1 MATTAVSSTTGSAAQ
16 TTAATTTNK
25 TTTQTAADAAAA
37 NKAAAQSLI
46 NSLNAGSGVDVN
58 ALATNLVAAERTP
71 QENAINAKITKNDA
85 RISGMSAISYVVS
98 GLQTAITAL
107 KDQTSFASLTA
118 SSTNSAAFNA
128 TAGATAVTGSHDV
141 EVVHLAKAQRSI
153 SVGLTAANAPLNGGS
168 GMSFTLKLGDAANI
182 SPVVTTQQGSATTT
196 EASTV
201 TFKDM
206 VAGQSITVAGLTYTA
221 TTAINASDVA
231 AAFAGALDSTN
242 PPTPI
247 TGKFSGKLSGFNAGV
262 SSGADLVFTSS
273 TSNTDVTDISV
284 SAGSPA
290 TSALSVRVG
299 VAAGK
304 DTPQGMVDAINA
316 SSSGVK
322 AQLLNIGTGTTP
334 YQIMLSGPTGVVG
347 SYTIDMDYGSGS
359 GSPGLSF
366 TTNQSASDAEVNV
379 DGINFKRSTNAMT
392 DVIPG
397 VTLNLTGTTG
407 TTPATLNLNRD
418 TTSIKDK
425 INAVVSAYNDAMTM
439 LGVVS
444 DPKSTVDTYGA
455 TLVGDSTVR
464 LVKQQLRSMLT
475 SPSSTPSN
483 GINSL
488 WQLGLSIDQ
497 TGVMT
502 ADATKLDTA
511 LSNNFDD
518 VVKMFTGNQTNLT
531 ATSTTPGGIA
541 GDAFKK
547 LTSLLSSTGPM
558 SSSSAAATSRN
569 AKYQDDLTKLGTR
582 MDALLARYQK
592 QFAAM
597 NSIVGNVNSQK
608 TSLKSTFD
616 GMMAQYTNK
625 A

>member
-1 MATTAVSSTTGSAAQ
+1 MATTAVSSTSSASTAAQ
-16 TTAATTTNK
+16 TTAAAT
-25 TTTQTAADAAAA
+25 AAA

-46 NSLNAGSGVDVN
+46 NSLSAGSGVDVN

-71 QENAINAKITKNDA
+71 QENAINTKITKNEA

-98 GLQTAITAL
+98 GLQTAMTAL
-107 KDQTSFASLTA
+107 KDQSSFASLAA
-118 SSTNSAAFNA
+118 SSTNSAAFTA
-128 TAGATAVTGSHDV
+128 TPTASAVSGSHDV
-141 EVVHLAKAQRSI
+141 EVVHLAKSQRSI
-153 SVGLTAANAPLNGGS
+153 SVGLPKVNTPLNGGN
-168 GMSFTLKLGDAANI
+168 GLSFTLKLGDAASL
-182 SPVVTTQQGSATTT
+182 SPVVTTQQGGALAT

-221 TTAINASDVA
+221 TTATTANDVA
-231 AAFAGALDSTN
+231 AAFTGALDSAN

-247 TGKFSGKLSGFNAGV
+247 TGKFSGKLTGFSAGV
-262 SSGADLVFTSS
+262 SSGADLVFTSL
-273 TSNTDVTDISV
+273 TSNSDVTDISV

-299 VAAGK
+299 IPAGK

-316 SSSGVK
+316 TSSGVK
-322 AQLLNIGTGTTP
+322 AQLLNIGTGTNP
-334 YQIMLSGPTGVVG
+334 YQIMLTGPTGVVG

-359 GSPGLSF
+359 GTPGLSF
-366 TTNQSASDAEVNV
+366 TTNQLASDAEVNV

-407 TTPATLNLNRD
+407 STPATLNLNRD

-425 INAVVSAYNDAMTM
+425 INAVVTAYNDAISM

-464 LVKQQLRSMLT
+464 LVKQQLRSMIS

-483 GINSL
+483 GIGSL

-497 TGVMT
+497 TGVMA
-502 ADATKLDTA
+502 ADASKLDTA

-518 VVKMFTGNQTNLT
+518 VVKMFTGNQNNLA

-547 LTSLLSSTGPM
+547 LTSLLSNTGPM

-569 AKYQDDLTKLGTR
+569 SKYQDDLTKLGTR

-592 QFAAM
+592 QFASM

-616 GMMAQYTNK
+616 GMMASYTGKN
-625 A
+625 